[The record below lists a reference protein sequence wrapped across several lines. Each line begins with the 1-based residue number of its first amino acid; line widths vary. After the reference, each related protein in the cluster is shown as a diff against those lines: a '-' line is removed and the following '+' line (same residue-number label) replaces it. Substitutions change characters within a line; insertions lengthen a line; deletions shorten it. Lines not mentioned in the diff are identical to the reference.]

1 MTTFWICWASSRVGA
16 RMRDWHSRSLGS
28 SLARVPMAKVA
39 VLPCVFMC
47 QEQEKEN
54 QERSD
59 VCTVPNTRVGVWWSI
74 LSKNEGSDFELGLST
89 RRGWLFSDS
98 KDGVIFNDRHSPS
111 FFPQYHYDQHK
122 CRLSTFFV
130 THRTRLSLR
139 NQITAQHGGFDSPL
153 LNSRGFLKTVGI
165 NTTKQF
171 FRNFHTI
178 ESIDS
183 FIPVGVDVGIS
194 DAARRGFAPVVGL
207 CRWLFTVDIML
218 RLHKMI

>member
-122 CRLSTFFV
+122 CRLSIFF
-130 THRTRLSLR
+130 SLTVPDWACA
-139 NQITAQHGGFDSPL
+139 IK
-153 LNSRGFLKTVGI
+153 SRP
-165 NTTKQF
+165 NM
-171 FRNFHTI
+171 
-178 ESIDS
+178 
-183 FIPVGVDVGIS
+183 
-194 DAARRGFAPVVGL
+194 VGL
-207 CRWLFTVDIML
+207 IALCWIAEGFS
-218 RLHKMI
+218 KP

>member
-1 MTTFWICWASSRVGA
+1 MQI
-16 RMRDWHSRSLGS
+16 MIIH
-28 SLARVPMAKVA
+28 
-39 VLPCVFMC
+39 
-47 QEQEKEN
+47 
-54 QERSD
+54 
-59 VCTVPNTRVGVWWSI
+59 
-74 LSKNEGSDFELGLST
+74 
-89 RRGWLFSDS
+89 
-98 KDGVIFNDRHSPS
+98 IF
-111 FFPQYHYDQHK
+111 F
-122 CRLSTFFV
+122 

-171 FRNFHTI
+171 FGNFHTI

-207 CRWLFTVDIML
+207 CRWLFTVDNIM
-218 RLHKMI
+218 